1 MQKKLL
7 KWKENLFYGI
17 KDTFNKVINIPK
29 PKDNMCE
36 RESHATDVRIVVT
49 APLSGRSVPLAFILP
64 STTADLNSYES

>member
-1 MQKKLL
+1 M
-7 KWKENLFYGI
+7 
-17 KDTFNKVINIPK
+17 INILK

-49 APLSGRSVPLAFILP
+49 AQLSGRSVPLAFILP